1 MPSTRTLKRHA
12 ALVERMSAAQGVDLE
27 QKMMEG
33 LLTPDD
39 LGTMVL
45 SCTGCAHP
53 GDCEHWLASHEDG
66 AAAPGYCRNL
76 DLFADLKAG
85 RRV

>member
-1 MPSTRTLKRHA
+1 MHTTRTLKRHA
-12 ALVERMSAAQGVDLE
+12 ALVERMSATQGVDLE

-39 LGTMVL
+39 LSTMVL
-45 SCTGCAHP
+45 SCTGCTNP
-53 GDCEHWLASHEDG
+53 GDCERWLASHEPG
-66 AAAPGYCRNL
+66 AAAPDYCRNR
-76 DLFADLKAG
+76 DLFSDLKAG